1 MTTISP
7 TKSPLGLG
15 STVWTV
21 IVAVLLV
28 ILAALALY
36 VS

>member
-1 MTTISP
+1 MTTMSP

-15 STVWTV
+15 LSVWTV
-21 IVAVLLV
+21 IVAALLV

-36 VS
+36 FS

>member
-1 MTTISP
+1 MSTISP

>member
-7 TKSPLGLG
+7 SKPPLGLG

-28 ILAALALY
+28 ILAALAVY
-36 VS
+36 FG